1 MKNLNIPNRLSI
13 LRMCLVPVCVLLFY
27 LPGQTARTAALI
39 VFCIAAF
46 TDFLDGQIARRQHIV
61 TTFGKFIDPV
71 ADKLLV
77 LSTMIALCGLGEF
90 PAWACIVVLFRELA
104 VDGLRL
110 VASQQGSVIAAG
122 KLGKIKTCTQLLT
135 LILFLLDDRAYSG
148 SEFTVRNLMVW
159 LVVAMTL
166 WSGIDYFWKN
176 RSVLS
181 LKEETK

>member
-13 LRMCLVPVCVLLFY
+13 LRMCLVPVCVLLLY

-77 LSTMIALCGLGEF
+77 LSTMIALCGLG
-90 PAWACIVVLFRELA
+90 AIVLPWYRVAPERAAHTPNGEA
-104 VDGLRL
+104 VD
-110 VASQQGSVIAAG
+110 AA
-122 KLGKIKTCTQLLT
+122 
-135 LILFLLDDRAYSG
+135 
-148 SEFTVRNLMVW
+148 
-159 LVVAMTL
+159 
-166 WSGIDYFWKN
+166 
-176 RSVLS
+176 
-181 LKEETK
+181 